1 MKKKIMNNEKMNQ
14 IIDDAW
20 TNYQRKVLD
29 KFMNDTTI
37 ANYAITNKE
46 EFINKCKTDS
56 EFSEKWGLKI
66 EEREVLNQVDQ
77 TNPVLIGSTALY
89 PHKLITI
96 SYKNET
102 LESHE

>member
-1 MKKKIMNNEKMNQ
+1 
-14 IIDDAW
+14 
-20 TNYQRKVLD
+20 
-29 KFMNDTTI
+29 
-37 ANYAITNKE
+37 
-46 EFINKCKTDS
+46 
-56 EFSEKWGLKI
+56 
-66 EEREVLNQVDQ
+66 VLNQVDQ